1 MTKTMKGSFRVLMIL
16 GLFVIKDFSAAIL
29 LYWTTN
35 NLISLIQ
42 TLTLKVPFV
51 RTLLNIPTPPPK
63 PQPGDKDYVKEPTF
77 AEAFRNMQTSA
88 MEKVDRTRDESYK
101 LQKLKRD
108 FEDHQ
113 SGSASS
119 SASNVYTPRKPLNRP
134 VSKAGVRDLTNE
146 LLEDARGP
154 AADVIQAAPSDAA
167 AAGGDLSAAEAMR
180 RRRVAEARKRRLQGR

>member
-16 GLFVIKDFSAAIL
+16 GLLVIKDFSAAIL

-113 SGSASS
+113 SGSASA
-119 SASNVYTPRKPLNRP
+119 ASNVYTPRKPLNRP
-134 VSKAGVRDLTNE
+134 VSKAGVRDLTTE

-167 AAGGDLSAAEAMR
+167 GGNLGAAEAMR

>member
-42 TLTLKVPFV
+42 TLTLKLPWV
-51 RTLLNIPTPPPK
+51 RTALNIPTPPPK

-108 FEDHQ
+108 FEDHH
-113 SGSASS
+113 SS
-119 SASNVYTPRKPLNRP
+119 SSNAAYNTPRKPLNRP
-134 VSKAGVRDLTNE
+134 VSKAGVRDLTHE

-154 AADVIQAAPSDAA
+154 AADVIQAAPASSPDSGA
-167 AAGGDLSAAEAMR
+167 DLTAAEAMR